1 MYFTIAPE
9 KVILVFTKSLDSKHL
24 RKINVFANL
33 GFETLHQLIFWLRL
47 RGIGVKIVIEFLFNA
62 LVLGILV
69 LEKAETTNEIVSA
82 TVSIVRDTI
91 FSCMS

>member
-47 RGIGVKIVIEFLFNA
+47 RGIGVKIVI
-62 LVLGILV
+62 
-69 LEKAETTNEIVSA
+69 
-82 TVSIVRDTI
+82 
-91 FSCMS
+91 